1 VAYVKHNDCCKVEK
15 NKLYR
20 MEIFFDGNAEM
31 RAKFMRDAFVGKV
44 DENTA
49 IVTADIFDPEGM
61 KQAFSDPEMEKRLE
75 EMGVERTMYMLQPAP
90 VPGS

>member
-1 VAYVKHNDCCKVEK
+1 MLNTMIVVKMKKTNYTEWK
-15 NKLYR
+15 KL
-20 MEIFFDGNAEM
+20 FDGDAEM
-31 RAKFMRDAFVGKV
+31 RSKFMRDALVGKV

-61 KQAFSDPEMEKRLE
+61 KQALSDPELGKSFE
-75 EMGVERTMYMLQPAP
+75 EMGIEHTIYILQPAP

>member
-1 VAYVKHNDCCKVEK
+1 
-15 NKLYR
+15 L
-20 MEIFFDGNAEM
+20 
-31 RAKFMRDAFVGKV
+31 VGKV

-61 KQAFSDPEMEKRLE
+61 KQALSDPELGKSFE
-75 EMGVERTMYMLQPAP
+75 EMGIEHTIYMFQPAP

>member
-1 VAYVKHNDCCKVEK
+1 MLNTMIVVKMTKTNYTEWK
-15 NKLYR
+15 KL
-20 MEIFFDGNAEM
+20 FDGDAEM
-31 RAKFMRDAFVGKV
+31 RSKFMRDALVGKV

-61 KQAFSDPEMEKRLE
+61 KQALSDPELGKSFE
-75 EMGVERTMYMLQPAP
+75 EMGIEHTIYMLQPAP

>member
-1 VAYVKHNDCCKVEK
+1 MIVVKMKKTNFSEWK
-15 NKLYR
+15 KL
-20 MEIFFDGNAEM
+20 FDGDAEN
-31 RAKFMRDAFVGKV
+31 RANFARDTLVGKV

-49 IVTADIFDPEGM
+49 VVTADIFDPEGM
-61 KQAFSDPEMEKRLE
+61 KQALSDHEMDKRLE

>member
-1 VAYVKHNDCCKVEK
+1 MLNTMIVVKMKKTNFSEWK
-15 NKLYR
+15 KL
-20 MEIFFDGNAEM
+20 FDGDAEM
-31 RAKFMRDAFVGKV
+31 RSKFMRDALVGKV

-61 KQAFSDPEMEKRLE
+61 KQALSDPELGKRLE
-75 EMGVERTMYMLQPAP
+75 EMGIEHTIYMLQPAP

>member
-1 VAYVKHNDCCKVEK
+1 MLNTMLVVKMTKSNYTEWKKLFDEDAEK
-15 NKLYR
+15 QK
-20 MEIFFDGNAEM
+20 
-31 RAKFMRDAFVGKV
+31 KFMKDTLVGKI

-61 KQAFSDPEMEKRLE
+61 QTHISDPDQSKIFE
-75 EMGVERTMYMLQPAP
+75 EMGIEHTIYMLQPAP

>member
-1 VAYVKHNDCCKVEK
+1 MLNTMIVVKIKKTNNAEWK
-15 NKLYR
+15 KL
-20 MEIFFDGNAEM
+20 FDGNAEM
-31 RAKFMRDAFVGKV
+31 RGNFMRDALVGKV

-61 KQAFSDPEMEKRLE
+61 KQALSGPEVDKLLKELGIE
-75 EMGVERTMYMLQPAP
+75 HTIYMLQPAP

>member
-1 VAYVKHNDCCKVEK
+1 MLNTMIVVKLKKTNYTEWK
-15 NKLYR
+15 N
-20 MEIFFDGNAEM
+20 FFDGNAEM
-31 RAKFMRDAFVGKV
+31 RAKFMRDALVGKV

-61 KQAFSDPEMEKRLE
+61 KQAFSDPEMGNRLE

>member
-1 VAYVKHNDCCKVEK
+1 MLNTVIVVKLKKTNYTEWKK
-15 NKLYR
+15 
-20 MEIFFDGNAEM
+20 FFDGNAEM
-31 RAKFMRDAFVGKV
+31 RAKFMRDALVGKV

-61 KQAFSDPEMEKRLE
+61 KQALSDPELGKSFE
-75 EMGVERTMYMLQPAP
+75 EMGIEHTIYMLQPAP